1 MDNKAFIII
10 IGATAL
16 VLVGYLVFG
25 FRVSAPPVATTQ
37 PGKTGVT
44 SMPQEQVDYKAG
56 FAIFTHDT
64 FRVFTAPMYHNL
76 SKDIYI
82 AADNPNII
90 RVKKAGVTWDDFFK
104 TLPLRLTKDCLTT
117 GTKETFCTNGN
128 GILRFYLNGK
138 EDTNALDKQIV
149 NGDSLL
155 ISFGTES
162 DEQIQK
168 QLQQIPRTN

>member
-1 MDNKAFIII
+1 MDNKAFIITI
-10 IGATAL
+10 SATAL
-16 VLVGYLVFG
+16 VLVGYLIFG
-25 FRVSAPPVATTQ
+25 LRVNTLPASTTQ

-76 SKDIYI
+76 SNDAYI
-82 AADNPNII
+82 AADNPNIV
-90 RVKKAGVTWDDFFK
+90 RVKKAGVTWEDFFK
-104 TLPLRLTKDCLTT
+104 TLPLTLTKDCLIT
-117 GTKETFCTNGN
+117 GMKETFCTNGN

-149 NGDSLL
+149 NGDGIL